1 MWTLRRAGNTMAQ
14 NLPVADGSHDHV
26 LKRVDYI
33 KHRNTHAR
41 FGGLGWG
48 YPQPRPW
55 KTHQSAGGKKI
66 MGFRAR
72 TSQFIVMCEIEDV
85 RN

>member
-48 YPQPRPW
+48 YPQPPGA
-55 KTHQSAGGKKI
+55 KDN
-66 MGFRAR
+66 GFPCANITIHRH
-72 TSQFIVMCEIEDV
+72 V
-85 RN
+85 RD